1 MLDTNT
7 ISTLEGI
14 LNERY
19 PEDKYTIQDGFISQG
34 RNWVGDKPRGDHAL
48 VIFKIEFGFAN
59 LGYVLDSKGDIHGV
73 CEGCEEDFHLG
84 SAVFVQGGNG
94 REWFLQHRHIDATM
108 GI

>member
-1 MLDTNT
+1 MLDANM

-34 RNWVGDKPRGDHAL
+34 RNWLGDKPRGNYAL
-48 VIFKIEFGFAN
+48 AIFRVDFDYAN
-59 LGYVLDSKGDIHGV
+59 GGV
-73 CEGCEEDFHLG
+73 CKGCEEDFHLG
-84 SAVFVQGGNG
+84 NAVFVQGGDG
-94 REWFLQHRHIDATM
+94 RQWYLQNHHADPTM

>member
-48 VIFKIEFGFAN
+48 VIFKIEFDYAN
-59 LGYVLDSKGDIHGV
+59 HGV
-73 CEGCEEDFHLG
+73 CKGCEEDFHLG

-94 REWFLQHRHIDATM
+94 REWFLQHHHVDPTM